1 MKIARIYDD
10 NGQSRFGDI
19 DISLNAT
26 EPIAGVSGFRVSAPF
41 VAGECHFRSFPPC
54 VSQQHA
60 APKRV
65 LIIILAGEAEI
76 ETGDGDTR
84 RFRPGDM
91 FLSDDT
97 TGSGHITR
105 CLTDLTVLYV
115 PAANIPV

>member
-19 DISLNAT
+19 DISLNPT
-26 EPIAGVSGFRVSAPF
+26 EPIAGVSGFRVSASF

-60 APKRV
+60 APKRA
-65 LIIILAGEAEI
+65 LIIILFGEAEI

-91 FLSDDT
+91 YLSDDT

-105 CLTDLTVLYV
+105 CVTDLTVLYV
-115 PAANIPV
+115 PTANIPV